1 MEKAKVYFSKNITPE
16 NVIRLYE
23 ALGKALLSTLL
34 SMVREVLF
42 GVGLALLLPRFF
54 GLDGVLYSMPV
65 ADVLTFVLSAAAL
78 AVTYRRLSRP
88 QAA

>member
-1 MEKAKVYFSKNITPE
+1 M
-16 NVIRLYE
+16 
-23 ALGKALLSTLL
+23 
-34 SMVREVLF
+34 
-42 GVGLALLLPRFF
+42 GLALLLPRFF

-78 AVTYRRLSRP
+78 SVTYRRLSRP